1 MSMKKGDVKKN
12 EKTFTNSLKGSRW
25 WGLLLFLILVILDQ
39 VTKAVADVYF
49 NPQAGVKMTLIP
61 GMLVLGP
68 MSYNRGFAFS
78 SLAGSKDWLK
88 FLLVMLTAVLMLIL
102 IIVYCKVDKRRTL
115 FRIAL
120 IFIIAG
126 GLANF
131 MDRINYRV
139 WESASYNNGFRDGVR
154 DMLYVKI
161 IFDFGCCNLA
171 DFFIVGG
178 CVMLVLAMLFFDLH
192 AIFPLG
198 KYKKYSVEATQ
209 KANEKKKEQHEKKY
223 QKYSDEANKK

>member
-1 MSMKKGDVKKN
+1 MSKEKTKKN

-25 WGLLLFLILVILDQ
+25 WGLLLFLILVLLDQ

-49 NPQAGVKMTLIP
+49 NPQEGVKMTLIP

-78 SLAGSKDWLK
+78 SLAGSDITVKL
-88 FLLVMLTAVLMLIL
+88 LLVMLTAVLMLIL
-102 IIVYCKVDKRRTL
+102 IIVYCKADKRRTL

-161 IFDFGCCNLA
+161 IFDFGYCNLA

-178 CVMLVLAMLFFDLH
+178 CVMLVLAMLFFDSH

-223 QKYSDEANKK
+223 QKYIDEANKK